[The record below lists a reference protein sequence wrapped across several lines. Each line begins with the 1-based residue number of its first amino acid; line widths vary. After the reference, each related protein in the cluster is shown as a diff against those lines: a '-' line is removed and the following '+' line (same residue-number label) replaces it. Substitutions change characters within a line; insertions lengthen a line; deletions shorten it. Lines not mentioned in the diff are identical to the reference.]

1 MENNHSNVTFQVSP
15 AFTLSGVV
23 QPIPLEINEIAV
35 ETNVVVTGWGFTSVR
50 YWISYCLA

>member
-1 MENNHSNVTFQVSP
+1 MENNHSNVIFQVSP
-15 AFTLSGVV
+15 AFTLGGVV

-35 ETNVVVTGWGFTSVR
+35 ETSVVVTGWGFTSVR